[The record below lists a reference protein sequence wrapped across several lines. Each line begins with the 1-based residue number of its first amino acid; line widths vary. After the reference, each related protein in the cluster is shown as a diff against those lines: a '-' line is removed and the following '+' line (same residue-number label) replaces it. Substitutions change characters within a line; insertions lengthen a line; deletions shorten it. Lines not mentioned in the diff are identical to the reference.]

1 MENIDLIWNYYSSEN
16 HVDIRMVSIEKEI
29 LRFQYIKERKLTK
42 EIVLKAGYD
51 YISSTFYKHEI
62 PTESEIEYAIN
73 HIEDEL
79 MSSKELINNDEKLV
93 CTDKLLIELLR
104 KNGEFYETYT
114 SRNIEDIFSK
124 YSNLSMGEPLSRS
137 GLSTTK
143 NDFAIILVLRE
154 IMHHLKFKGI
164 SILMI

>member
-1 MENIDLIWNYYSSEN
+1 MENHNLIWNYYSSEN